1 MGILL
6 TDMRVTNKQTC
17 FLPYSIIAGDGYW
30 QCRLKPTSDDLGCPG
45 AMSGLTSTAK
55 GAAFALVELSAE
67 TLVDQQVHTVAQ
79 GSE

>member
-6 TDMRVTNKQTC
+6 TDMRVTNKPVFCPTPL
-17 FLPYSIIAGDGYW
+17 LPANGYR
-30 QCRLKPTSDDLGCPG
+30 QCRLKPTGDDLGCPG
-45 AMSGLTSTAK
+45 AMSELTSTAK